1 MSTVD
6 QMKDFFDTFLAEN
19 ERFESGNGAA
29 GTRAR
34 KNIQE
39 IVKLGKIRRNEITEE
54 KKRRQDA
61 ALEMK

>member
-1 MSTVD
+1 
-6 QMKDFFDTFLAEN
+6 MKDFFDTFLAEN
-19 ERFESGNGAA
+19 ERFEGGNGAA

-54 KKRRQDA
+54 KKRRQEVV
-61 ALEMK
+61 LTMK